1 MLFYSLLLWSFE
13 TQHVVAWPEEGTA
26 WSLADPLCEPVWV
39 ETDAE
44 KILLSRGSFIEA
56 KRE

>member
-1 MLFYSLLLWSFE
+1 M
-13 TQHVVAWPEEGTA
+13 QHVVAWPAEGTA
-26 WSLADPLCEPVWV
+26 WSLADPLCEPVQV

-44 KILLSRGSFIEA
+44 KILLSWGSFTEA